1 MAQTTSKH
9 SIVAKATT
17 TKGNFRRFSGGQLSA
32 TNKIR
37 IAHVLNYLAPAG
49 KELGILKLT
58 RHMNPDI
65 FDVTLVVMNE
75 IREAEKMDLE
85 GFNIIELKHPGG
97 NSLTLP
103 LKLSRIFRKHKIEIV
118 HTHSWGTLVEGV
130 LGAKLAGVP
139 VIIHGEHGTF
149 PNDLPHRIVQHLTW
163 RMSDR
168 VLSVS
173 EILKS
178 TLADKLK
185 YPKDKIEVI
194 LNGVDDKRFYPNPA
208 LRKQFRQ
215 RYGFSDDTFVVGT
228 VGRLTKVKNQLML
241 LKAAAEMYQRGYDVE
256 VVIVGGYT
264 VGDSVES
271 ELRSFAEQSG
281 IGQHIHFLGFQEDT
295 PLYYNGFD
303 VFTLTSFSE
312 GCSNVIQEAMSCGLP
327 VIATNVGGNPEL
339 VIDQQTGFLI
349 PSNDHNALAEKLIL
363 LKSDHKMRE
372 YLARNAHQHALSR
385 FSLDV
390 MVQSY
395 ESLYLRMWAIK
406 VVAAEMIPS

>member
-1 MAQTTSKH
+1 MERTATL
-9 SIVAKATT
+9 SIVAKPTSSNGFG
-17 TKGNFRRFSGGQLSA
+17 KVPDGGKLNS

-65 FDVTLVVMNE
+65 FDITLVVMNE
-75 IREAEKMDLE
+75 IRESDKMNLK

-97 NSLTLP
+97 NSFNIP

-149 PNDLPHRIVQHLTW
+149 PNNLTHRIVQHIAW
-163 RMSDR
+163 RFTDR
-168 VLSVS
+168 ILSVS
-173 EILKS
+173 GILKS
-178 TLADKLK
+178 KLAKELNF
-185 YPKDKIEVI
+185 PKDKIEVI
-194 LNGVDDKRFYPNPA
+194 LNGVDDKIFHPNPT
-208 LRKQFRQ
+208 LRQKFRE
-215 RYGFSDDTFVVGT
+215 RFGFSDDTFVVGT

-241 LKAAAEMYQRGYDVE
+241 MKAAEQMYLQGHDLE

-264 VGDSVES
+264 VGDGVES
-271 ELRSFAEQSG
+271 ELRTFAEQSA
-281 IGQHIHFLGFQEDT
+281 IRKHIHFIGFQEDT
-295 PLYYNGFD
+295 ELYYNGFD
-303 VFTLTSFSE
+303 VFALTSLSE
-312 GCSNVIQEAMSCGLP
+312 GCSNVIQEAMSCGVP
-327 VIATNVGGNPEL
+327 VVATNVGGNPEL
-339 VIDQQTGFLI
+339 VIDGETGFLV
-349 PSNDHNALAEKLIL
+349 PSDAPNTLTDKLIQ
-363 LKSDHKMRE
+363 LKHDHQLRA
-372 YLARNAHQHALSR
+372 YFARNARQHAVSR

-406 VVAAEMIPS
+406 VVAAEIIHS